1 MAKLVAMPA
10 WLLSACSAVL
20 LAGCG
25 ALSHTN
31 IPLQD
36 DTSTSA
42 PPPIGLRPDGQP
54 VRATF
59 KVDGARGNPRVLFF
73 LALSGG
79 GSRAAYLSAAT
90 MLKLQSLYEDVDL
103 LSEVDVISSVSG
115 GSLPGA
121 YYAVSRDE
129 TLRLAG
135 SMSPLRQSLSSGRV
149 SRKLV
154 ADPASG
160 TLRCT
165 DSLTAEEQEQLRS
178 LPGMSDATARAVAE
192 MCAQATLTKLPRW
205 ESATVRELMKRN
217 YLLRWFGNWFWP
229 DNIFLYWLTAYD
241 RSDIMAKTLEDN
253 LYNARPSFRPLRFRD
268 LNPRRPYL
276 LVNSTNATEQNRED
290 PLLPEPYSF
299 GSVFTFTDDDF
310 QERLRSDIQ
319 DYEIARAVMASS
331 AFPLVFQHMTLADF
345 RPQFLD
351 RCRRPPVAD
360 EVLCRNLYLHVFDGG
375 NSDNLGL
382 RSIKRAL
389 FDLALSGRLE
399 ERYDKVIVLLVDA
412 FTRPIGALRTQ
423 SDPRGLLSLIADFNV
438 VDAIDSLLQTNRAK
452 IAGEFKSAE
461 LRWQEGDC
469 DPQSQNLPPDL
480 CRRLDARFGAG
491 GKLDLRRSLVFY
503 HFGFDDVRDRELK
516 NKLDQIS
523 TSFQI
528 GDEDAAH
535 LDNAVDLVL
544 RPENQCLQQ
553 IRRIVRGADVSP
565 AQARA
570 VCASID
576 VLPTDAPARR

>member
-1 MAKLVAMPA
+1 MAKIDVMPA
-10 WLLSACSAVL
+10 SLLSVCAAVL

-31 IPLQD
+31 IPLED
-36 DTSTSA
+36 DRRTSA

-90 MLKLQSLYEDVDL
+90 MLRLQSLYEDVDL
-103 LSEVDVISSVSG
+103 LGEVDVISTVSG

-129 TLRLAG
+129 TLRLVG
-135 SMSPLRQSLSSGRV
+135 PMSHLRQTLDAGRV
-149 SRKLV
+149 SRKLAV
-154 ADPASG
+154 DPASG
-160 TLRCT
+160 ALRCA
-165 DSLTAEEQEQLRS
+165 DRLTADEQEKLRN
-178 LPGMSDATARAVAE
+178 LPGMPSATARVVAE
-192 MCAQATLTKLPRW
+192 ICEQAALTKLPTW
-205 ESATVRELMKRN
+205 DSAKVRELMKRN

-229 DNIFLYWLTAYD
+229 DNIFLYWMTAYD

-268 LNPRRPYL
+268 LNPWRPYL
-276 LVNSTNATEQNRED
+276 LVNSTNATEQNFD
-290 PLLPEPYSF
+290 DSLLPEPYSF

-310 QERLRSDIQ
+310 QVRLRSDIQ

-331 AFPLVFQHMTLADF
+331 AFPLVFQNMTLADF

-351 RCRRPPVAD
+351 RCRKAPVVD

-382 RSIKRAL
+382 RSIKRTL
-389 FDLALSGRLE
+389 FDLALSGQLE

-438 VDAIDSLLQTNRAK
+438 VDAIDSLLQSNRAK

-469 DPQSQNLPPDL
+469 DSQSQNLPPDL
-480 CRRLDARFGAG
+480 CRGLDAKFGAA
-491 GKLDLRRSLVFY
+491 GKLDLRRSMVFY

-516 NKLDQIS
+516 NKL
-523 TSFQI
+523 
-528 GDEDAAH
+528 
-535 LDNAVDLVL
+535 
-544 RPENQCLQQ
+544 
-553 IRRIVRGADVSP
+553 
-565 AQARA
+565 
-570 VCASID
+570 
-576 VLPTDAPARR
+576 